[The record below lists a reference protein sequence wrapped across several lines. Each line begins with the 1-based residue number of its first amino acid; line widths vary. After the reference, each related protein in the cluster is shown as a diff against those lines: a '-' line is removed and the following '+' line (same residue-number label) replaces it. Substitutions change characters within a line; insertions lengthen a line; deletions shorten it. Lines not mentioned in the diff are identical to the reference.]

1 MKLEINGIKREVQI
15 VQAPQGSFCCLEGLG
30 LPAFPLFVCLCEAI
44 TEKETPY
51 GKVLVCPI
59 FDNNGGYG
67 SIEVDEVKNELCPS
81 DLKRLIINYTNSY
94 EFDNLKD
101 VLREIMYMFEI
112 HKTPI
117 LQITKEYVKDVMDGI
132 ITEIPTE
139 K

>member
-15 VQAPQGSFCCLEGLG
+15 VQAPQGSFCCSEGFG

-59 FDNNGGYG
+59 FDSNGGYG
-67 SIEVDEVKNELCPS
+67 SIEVDEVKNELRLS
-81 DLKRLIINYTNSY
+81 DLKKLITNYTDIY
-94 EFDNLKD
+94 EFDTLKD
-101 VLREIMYMFEI
+101 VVREIMYMFEL
-112 HKTPI
+112 HRTPV
-117 LQITKEYVKDVMDGI
+117 LQTTKEYIQDVMNGI